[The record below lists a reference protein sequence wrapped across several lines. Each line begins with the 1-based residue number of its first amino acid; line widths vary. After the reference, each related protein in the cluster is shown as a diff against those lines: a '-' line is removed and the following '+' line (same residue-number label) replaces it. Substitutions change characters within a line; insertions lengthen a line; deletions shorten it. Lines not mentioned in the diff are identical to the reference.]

1 MCTFVS
7 HKSWGN
13 LWRALF
19 SNHVCPRA
27 FSNWIQ
33 GSCATCYAKASSI
46 LLRLSEN
53 FENTVWM
60 VSLLIFWQSRFHDL
74 FGALISFLEATDWYI
89 MTHVPQFHGWSPDSA
104 LFSSVAPAGP
114 EWEWKGI
121 RMRTRGTRKALVP
134 PTVDGR
140 PSWAGHRYNTPLSPA
155 SKPRPGCK
163 RPTRPS
169 SSSLHKCLNMLLSL
183 FK

>member
-7 HKSWGN
+7 HESWGN
-13 LWRALF
+13 LWRAIF

-46 LLRLSEN
+46 FVKLSEN
-53 FENTVWM
+53 FENSVWM
-60 VSLLIFWQSRFHDL
+60 VSYSSSDNHVFMTFLD
-74 FGALISFLEATDWYI
+74 LISFLEVTKQYI
-89 MTHVPQFHGWSPDSA
+89 MTHVPQFHGLSPDSA

-121 RMRTRGTRKALVP
+121 RMRTRGTRKALEP

-169 SSSLHKCLNMLLSL
+169 SWYLHKCLNILLSP
-183 FK
+183 